1 MANVKYGFTPTHPG
15 EVLKD
20 EIIYRGISQREL
32 AERMGMS
39 YKVLNDL
46 LNGRRSLTATTAMM
60 FEAALDIPSE
70 SLMRLQL
77 KYSMQLARNDQPFM
91 ERLTQIR
98 KYGVSGQSRFFF
110 GLDSVL
116 VPCKN
121 QEAPPPQAM
130 LPKKS
135 IQWKM
140 FLRCKSSRQM

>member
-98 KYGVSGQSRFFF
+98 KYAA
-110 GLDSVL
+110 LL
-116 VPCKN
+116 
-121 QEAPPPQAM
+121 
-130 LPKKS
+130 
-135 IQWKM
+135 
-140 FLRCKSSRQM
+140 